1 MPSLF
6 PLLSFS
12 HVIFSFYH
20 YLLLL
25 LRLPPPPPDSP
36 THSTFKALLVFL
48 AVPTIGMLL
57 QSRSLR
63 GALKVLKAD
72 FALDRLGCGVLY
84 WYHYTIQSVSASPTS
99 RDCLL
104 LLLLLLLS

>member
-25 LRLPPPPPDSP
+25 LLLPLTHTPPDSL
-36 THSTFKALLVFL
+36 THSTFKALLIFL
-48 AVPTIGMLL
+48 AVPAIGMLL

-84 WYHYTIQSVSASPTS
+84 
-99 RDCLL
+99 
-104 LLLLLLLS
+104 